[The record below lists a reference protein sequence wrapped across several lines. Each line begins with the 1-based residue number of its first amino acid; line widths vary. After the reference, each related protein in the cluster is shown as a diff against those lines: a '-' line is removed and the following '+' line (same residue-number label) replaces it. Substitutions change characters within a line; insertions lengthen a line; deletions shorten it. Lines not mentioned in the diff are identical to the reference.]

1 MSLNGLVIKET
12 GRFLFFLVF
21 HRKIGEQM
29 RFWKGIVIKETGRF
43 LFLFF
48 YFFLLGFLQEGR
60 RVEGESRKTKNKSDY
75 Y

>member
-29 RFWKGIVIKETGRF
+29 RFWKGIVIKETGRY

-48 YFFLLGFLQEGR
+48 YFFYWVFYR
-60 RVEGESRKTKNKSDY
+60 KGEE
-75 Y
+75 